1 MATDKRPKDDCNLTK
16 NAKQPK
22 GNPTGAGDIK
32 AEHMTAQT
40 GPVVRATSKPLTST
54 GSFTISAAK
63 GADGF
68 GYSGGQKKGIF
79 RMSGHPGAHMVG
91 AKKK

>member
-22 GNPTGAGDIK
+22 GNPTGAGGIK

-40 GPVVRATSKPLTST
+40 GPVVSATKMPLSST
-54 GSFTISAAK
+54 GSFTVSAAK

-68 GYSGGQKKGIF
+68 GHSGAQKKGVF
-79 RMSGHPGAHMVG
+79 RMSGHAGAHRVG
-91 AKKK
+91 ARKK